1 MTFPDLEK
9 LNSIIWSSRFVH
21 TCMGYLKTVIKQ
33 GEKTKMLFK
42 SVFAATALTIIS
54 LSTTTRAET
63 VAPQPVDQVD
73 IQRYAGKWYEIAHL
87 PMYFQRKCVSNIT
100 AQYSVNADQ
109 TMRVLNSCRIAN
121 HEMISSEGEA
131 YPQNAGNSKLKVSF
145 LPQGLRWIP
154 FSKGH
159 YWILRI
165 DPEYKVAL
173 VGGPSIKYL
182 WILSREP
189 QLDEA
194 TYQSYLQ
201 TAKHYGYDVT
211 KLIKLPH

>member
-1 MTFPDLEK
+1 M
-9 LNSIIWSSRFVH
+9 
-21 TCMGYLKTVIKQ
+21 
-33 GEKTKMLFK
+33 KMLFK
-42 SVFAATALTIIS
+42 SVFAATALAIIS

-63 VAPQPVDQVD
+63 VAPQAVDQVD
-73 IQRYAGKWYEIAHL
+73 IEQYAGKWYEIAHL
-87 PMYFQRKCVSNIT
+87 PMYFQRKCVSNIS
-100 AQYSVNADQ
+100 AQYSVNTDQ

-121 HEMISSEGEA
+121 GEMISSEGIA
-131 YPQNAGNSKLKVSF
+131 YPQNKGNSKLKVSF
-145 LPQGLRWIP
+145 LPQALRWMP

-159 YWILRI
+159 YWVLRV

-173 VGGPSIKYL
+173 VGGPSNKYL

-194 TYQSYLQ
+194 TYQSYLE